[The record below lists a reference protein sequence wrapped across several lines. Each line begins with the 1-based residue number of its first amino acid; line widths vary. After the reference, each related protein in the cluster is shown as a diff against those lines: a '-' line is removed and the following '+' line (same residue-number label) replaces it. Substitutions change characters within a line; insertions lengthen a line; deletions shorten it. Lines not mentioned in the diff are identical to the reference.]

1 VHPVRHPLRNTHLNT
16 MRERP
21 LSPHITVY
29 KMTRYTLA
37 TSIFNRITGLIL
49 SVGLIVLVY
58 WLMAV
63 ASGTRAYE
71 NTHEILSAGIFKLV
85 YAGLLVA
92 FCYHL
97 VAGIRHLVWD
107 TGRGLE
113 RAQSKRSAAIVVVV
127 SIALILVLG
136 YWLFLAAG
144 RAP

>member
-1 VHPVRHPLRNTHLNT
+1 

-21 LSPHITVY
+21 LSPHLSVY

-49 SVGLIVLVY
+49 SFGLILLVY

-71 NTHEILSAGIFKLV
+71 NAHEILSAGIFKLV

-97 VAGIRHLVWD
+97 VAGMRHLVWD

-113 RAQSKRSAAIVVVV
+113 RAQSKRSAAIVVTV
-127 SIALILVLG
+127 SIALMLALG

-144 RAP
+144 RAQ

>member
-1 VHPVRHPLRNTHLNT
+1 

-21 LSPHITVY
+21 LSPHLSVY

-37 TSIFNRITGLIL
+37 TSIFNRITGLVL

-71 NTHEILSAGIFKLV
+71 NAHEILSSGFFKLV

-107 TGRGLE
+107 TGRALE
-113 RAQSKRSAAIVVVV
+113 RAQSKRSAGIVVVA
-127 SIALILVLG
+127 SIALILLLG

-144 RAP
+144 RA

>member
-1 VHPVRHPLRNTHLNT
+1 
-16 MRERP
+16 MRPRP
-21 LSPHITVY
+21 LSPHLSVY
-29 KMTRYTLA
+29 RMTRYSLA
-37 TSIFNRITGLIL
+37 TSIFNRITGCIL
-49 SVGLIVLVY
+49 SVGLIVLIY

-63 ASGTRAYE
+63 ASGTQAYARA
-71 NTHEILSAGIFKLV
+71 HEILSSGVFKLV

-113 RAQSKRSAAIVVVV
+113 RAQSKRSATIVVLA
-127 SIALILVLG
+127 SIVLILLLG
-136 YWLFLAAG
+136 YGFFLAGG

>member
-1 VHPVRHPLRNTHLNT
+1 MHLN

-21 LSPHITVY
+21 TSPHMSVY
-29 KMTRYTLA
+29 KMSRYTLA
-37 TSIFNRITGLIL
+37 TSMFNRLTGVIL

-58 WLMAV
+58 WLMAI
-63 ASGTRAYE
+63 AGGYRAYALAYQV
-71 NTHEILSAGIFKLV
+71 LSLGIFKLI

-107 TGRGLE
+107 TGSAME
-113 RAQSKRSAAIVVVV
+113 RTQAQRSAGIVVAV
-127 SIALILVLG
+127 SIVLILVLG
-136 YWLFLAAG
+136 YWLFLAGG

>member
-1 VHPVRHPLRNTHLNT
+1 MRRPQRSTPLNT

-21 LSPHITVY
+21 LSPHMSVY

-37 TSIFNRITGLIL
+37 TSIFNRITGVIL

-63 ASGTRAYE
+63 ASGTHAYE
-71 NTHEILSAGIFKLV
+71 SAHEILSAGIFKLV
-85 YAGLLVA
+85 YGGLLVA

-113 RAQSKRSAAIVVVV
+113 RAQSKRSAGIVVAI
-127 SIALILVLG
+127 SIALILLLG

>member
-1 VHPVRHPLRNTHLNT
+1 
-16 MRERP
+16 M
-21 LSPHITVY
+21 SVY

-37 TSIFNRITGLIL
+37 TSIFNRFTGVIL

-58 WLMAV
+58 WLRAV
-63 ASGTRAYE
+63 AGGMPSYAAAYRV
-71 NTHEILSAGIFKLV
+71 LSSGIFKLV

-113 RAQSKRSAAIVVVV
+113 RAQSKRSAGVVVAV
-127 SIALILVLG
+127 SIALVLLLG
-136 YWLFLAAG
+136 YWLFVAGG
-144 RAP
+144 RAS

>member
-1 VHPVRHPLRNTHLNT
+1 
-16 MRERP
+16 
-21 LSPHITVY
+21 
-29 KMTRYTLA
+29 MTRYTLA
-37 TSIFNRITGLIL
+37 TSIFNRITGVIL
-49 SVGLIVLVY
+49 SIGLIVLVY

-63 ASGTRAYE
+63 ASGTHAYE
-71 NTHEILSAGIFKLV
+71 SAHEILSAGIFKLV
-85 YAGLLVA
+85 YGGLLVA

-113 RAQSKRSAAIVVVV
+113 RAQSKRSAGIVVAI
-127 SIALILVLG
+127 SIALILLLG

>member
-1 VHPVRHPLRNTHLNT
+1 

-21 LSPHITVY
+21 LSPHLSVY

-49 SVGLIVLVY
+49 SVGLILLVY

-71 NTHEILSAGIFKLV
+71 NAHEILSAGIFKLV

-97 VAGIRHLVWD
+97 VAGMRHLVWD

-113 RAQSKRSAAIVVVV
+113 RAQSKRSAAIVVTV
-127 SIALILVLG
+127 SIALMLVLG

-144 RAP
+144 RAQ